1 MVPTAKRALSF
12 EQIDAQTAVELPD
25 RDMMALVNI
34 LIFDVVED
42 TNVNVQVP
50 VSVAVN
56 VCDVNVAAVIAAIR
70 DDGEVDCTAHN
81 TTELP
86 ARFQN

>member
-25 RDMMALVNI
+25 RDMMALINI
-34 LIFDVVED
+34 LIFDVIEE

-50 VSVAVN
+50 VSVAAN
-56 VCDVNVAAVIAAIR
+56 VCDLTVAAVFAQVR
-70 DDGEVDCTAHN
+70 EDGEVDCTSA
-81 TTELP
+81 TTADLP
-86 ARFQN
+86 ARFNR